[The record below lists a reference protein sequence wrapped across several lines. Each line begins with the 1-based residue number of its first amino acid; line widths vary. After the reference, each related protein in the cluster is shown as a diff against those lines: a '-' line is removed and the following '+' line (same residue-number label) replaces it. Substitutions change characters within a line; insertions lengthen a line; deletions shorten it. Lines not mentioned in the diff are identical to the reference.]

1 MNKNKNIECIKRA
14 TLSHKEEFLNF
25 LKSNNFTQLTIGIIL
40 GAAGKDL
47 VTSLSTNIIMPL
59 VGLLTPSGS
68 WKEIVFT
75 VGKTQFNVG
84 VFLSSILDFLIIALV
99 VFIVIKKILKLETE
113 VKEENCPEK

>member
-1 MNKNKNIECIKRA
+1 MQKVTKIEGIRQA
-14 TLSHKEEFLNF
+14 TLNQKKEFLDF

-68 WKEIVFT
+68 WKEIALT
-75 VGKTQFNVG
+75 VGKTQFNIG
-84 VFLSSILDFLIIALV
+84 VFLSSILDFIIIALV
-99 VFIVIKKILKLETE
+99 VFVVIKKILRLETE
-113 VKEENCPEK
+113 VKKEISES